1 MVWTFAIGHNTDRL
15 QCNRQRDSGHQH
27 REYRDIRPSCHT
39 LKVNQTILTF
49 FLEAALRLVLLHLL
63 AGAAVRAAAPRVLA
77 GHQRA
82 LAPVLQVVLQAAPL
96 PGLRARVRVGAN
108 LQVNKIIR

>member
-1 MVWTFAIGHNTDRL
+1 MVWTFDIGHNTDRL
-15 QCNRQRDSGHQH
+15 HCNRHSGHQH
-27 REYRDIRPSCHT
+27 REYRDIGPTSDP
-39 LKVNQTILTF
+39 LKVNHTILTF
-49 FLEAALRLVLLHLL
+49 FLEAALRLVLFHLL
-63 AGAAVRAAAPRVLA
+63 AGAAVRAPAPRVLA

-108 LQVNKIIR
+108 LQENKVML

>member
-1 MVWTFAIGHNTDRL
+1 MDTTQTD
-15 QCNRQRDSGHQH
+15 CTATDSETAVTN

-63 AGAAVRAAAPRVLA
+63 AGAAVRAAATRVLA